1 MVVLSLSDTAAEE
14 PQCCRILQSFVVDD
28 PSLADCRLLRAVCV
42 QVTQRSTMLAAPIIA
57 GILDRVKKPRVGIA
71 VEGSMYKGFPTFRK
85 WMTETVAKL
94 CPDYK
99 ADSNFVEDGSG
110 KGAVVTAAVVA
121 RLAKEGR

>member
-1 MVVLSLSDTAAEE
+1 
-14 PQCCRILQSFVVDD
+14 
-28 PSLADCRLLRAVCV
+28 
-42 QVTQRSTMLAAPIIA
+42 
-57 GILDRVKKPRVGIA
+57 
-71 VEGSMYKGFPTFRK
+71 MYKGFPTFRK

-94 CPDYK
+94 CPAYK